1 MQLLGTKLGTESSDS
16 ETAEKSNFITKVSKV
31 GGFLKVE
38 DTNSGSLKKEALNLN
53 LFTAQDARCRPSG
66 AMLLQK
72 EELGQTG
79 TTSRPVTLNMA
90 RCSIVASL
98 IPGGEKQK

>member
-1 MQLLGTKLGTESSDS
+1 MQLLGTKLGTESSGS

-38 DTNSGSLKKEALNLN
+38 DTISGSLKKLALNLN
-53 LFTAQDARCRPSG
+53 LLTAQVGRCRPSG

-72 EELGQTG
+72 E
-79 TTSRPVTLNMA
+79 
-90 RCSIVASL
+90 
-98 IPGGEKQK
+98 